1 MKEILKTIPWAL
13 IGAISFIVVT
23 IIDILMLTM
32 GLLNK
37 IVRLT
42 LQWLMNVLD
51 VDETYEDLKNNN
63 DKMNSMV
70 NYVYKYCVDL
80 MYPTEK

>member
-63 DKMNSMV
+63 DKINSMV
-70 NYVYKYCVDL
+70 NYAYKYCVDL